1 MEMQEEARAL
11 IAVAKLSD
19 PALGADEQPFEAIAR
34 HLPADPARLAI
45 LMRTTAHLLVPDER
59 LWAECVIQ
67 IALQREGLWVGT
79 RRAGS
84 RPQDYYLPHRV
95 LALRVRKHGG

>member
-1 MEMQEEARAL
+1 MEMQEEARFL

-19 PALGADEQPFEAIAR
+19 PTLEPDDQPFEAIAP

-59 LWAECVIQ
+59 RWAECVIQ
-67 IALQREGLWVGT
+67 IALQREGLWVGS

-84 RPQDYYLPHRV
+84 RPQDYYLPRRV
-95 LALRVRKHGG
+95 LALRVPKHGG

>member
-11 IAVAKLSD
+11 IAVAKLSEQ
-19 PALGADEQPFEAIAR
+19 AEADDQPFEAIAR

-59 LWAECVIQ
+59 QWAECVIQ
-67 IALQREGLWVGT
+67 IALQREGLWVGS

-84 RPQDYYLPHRV
+84 RPQDYYLPRRV
-95 LALRVRKHGG
+95 LALRVPKRGG